1 MRWMNS
7 RQGDKPVR
15 GEGVDQ
21 SALGGEKKWRGG
33 LTRTDAAFDHQVA
46 SLLGASDI
54 AGKEFCSRA
63 RYWAGL
69 RAGVCVVRMRMRA
82 L

>member
-7 RQGDKPVR
+7 RQG
-15 GEGVDQ
+15 VDQ
-21 SALGGEKKWRGG
+21 SALGGKKKWRGG

-63 RYWAGL
+63 RYRVGL
-69 RAGVCVVRMRMRA
+69 RASVCVMCVRMCA